1 MMAVVALGY
10 GEEILRKVLKNISL
24 AEECA
29 KTRKQIQEGI
39 EAFEVVYPRCGKM
52 YAYETDG
59 LGHYNLMDDAQLSQP
74 FSHAVL
80 KLLRL

>member
-39 EAFEVVYPRCGKM
+39 EAFGMVVIRAAGRCTPTRQ
-52 YAYETDG
+52 TDW
-59 LGHYNLMDDAQLSQP
+59 AIII
-74 FSHAVL
+74 
-80 KLLRL
+80 

>member
-24 AEECA
+24 AEEYA

-39 EAFEVVYPRCGKM
+39 EAFGMVEHPRCGKM

-59 LGHYNLMDDAQLSQP
+59 LGHYNLMDDANSC
-74 FSHAVL
+74 
-80 KLLRL
+80 LLYTSRCV